1 MSIINSPDNSAKS
14 ELERA
19 RRDIAVARGQLELAL
34 DVAGASCTW
43 EWDIRSGRLVADAR
57 FAAITRQDPAVLAD
71 GASTNCFFNSIY
83 PDDLKRVKLAVAGIM
98 AGSELFSK
106 DYRLLKDDGGYR
118 WVHARG
124 RAIFDQDDEPTM
136 FVGYLVD
143 ITEQKRITE
152 ELRIAQSAGGIG
164 TFEHRVGWATI
175 TVSEQFCRL
184 FGLHP
189 ARVIAVTTLN
199 ELIHP
204 DDRKLIDLSFPDE
217 HQDVSSIEF
226 RIRRAD
232 NDQERWLTRRG
243 EYVDDVDSG
252 GHRYVG
258 VIFDV
263 TEAKQIQERL
273 QEANEEL
280 AGIAHEREQ
289 FIAVLGHDL
298 RNPLSS
304 MSAGLRVISKDVTDQ
319 RTIRILRL
327 MGESVQRMSS
337 LIDDL
342 LDLAR
347 GRLGDGISLSITKAE
362 PIEPLLARIVNEI
375 LVAHP
380 ERIIE
385 TDFDVHRPVDVDHAR
400 LEQLVSNL
408 LGNAIT
414 HGASDRPI
422 TLSAK
427 VEGNLFQLAI
437 RNGGTKISE
446 VTMKRLFQPFSRGEG
461 NASKQGLGLGLYIA
475 SEIAKAHGGTLSA
488 TSDDTSTC
496 FIFRM
501 PLNTA
506 R

>member
-1 MSIINSPDNSAKS
+1 M
-14 ELERA
+14 
-19 RRDIAVARGQLELAL
+19 
-34 DVAGASCTW
+34 
-43 EWDIRSGRLVADAR
+43 
-57 FAAITRQDPAVLAD
+57 
-71 GASTNCFFNSIY
+71 
-83 PDDLKRVKLAVAGIM
+83 
-98 AGSELFSK
+98 
-106 DYRLLKDDGGYR
+106 
-118 WVHARG
+118 
-124 RAIFDQDDEPTM
+124 
-136 FVGYLVD
+136 
-143 ITEQKRITE
+143 
-152 ELRIAQSAGGIG
+152 
-164 TFEHRVGWATI
+164 
-175 TVSEQFCRL
+175 
-184 FGLHP
+184 
-189 ARVIAVTTLN
+189 
-199 ELIHP
+199 
-204 DDRKLIDLSFPDE
+204 
-217 HQDVSSIEF
+217 
-226 RIRRAD
+226 
-232 NDQERWLTRRG
+232 
-243 EYVDDVDSG
+243 
-252 GHRYVG
+252 
-258 VIFDV
+258 
-263 TEAKQIQERL
+263 

-298 RNPLSS
+298 RNPLAS
-304 MSAGLRVISKDVTDQ
+304 MSAGLRVISKDVADQ

-347 GRLGDGISLSITKAE
+347 GRLGDGISLNITKAA
-362 PIEPLLARIVNEI
+362 PIESLLARIINEI

-437 RNGGTKISE
+437 SNGGTKISE
-446 VTMKRLFQPFSRGEG
+446 ATMKRLFQPFSRGEG

-475 SEIAKAHGGTLSA
+475 SEIAKAHGGTVSA

-501 PLNTA
+501 PLETA